1 MKHSVEELKEIIKSK
16 NVKLD
21 WLKQTSWY
29 ALQNVINVLGDNLT
43 LEEAQDIYTTLRKG
57 EVLYESNFN

>member
-21 WLKQTSWY
+21 WLKRTSWH
-29 ALQNVINVLGDNLT
+29 ALPNVINVLGDNLT
-43 LEEAQDIYTTLRKG
+43 LEEAQDIYIALRNG
-57 EVLYESNFN
+57 ELELL